1 MTSCPRDGS
10 DVCPRSCERYAA
22 QMDESGFWFLGGA
35 SALGA
40 SMLMLPTVQP
50 EWWSILTVVVTFT
63 GAAVMFT
70 RGAGDWRAARRRA
83 AACSGAPS
91 T

>member
-1 MTSCPRDGS
+1 MTSCPRDAA
-10 DVCPRSCERYAA
+10 DLCPSSCDGYAA

-40 SMLMLPTVQP
+40 SMLILPTVQP
-50 EWWSILTVVVTFT
+50 EWWSILTIVVTFVGAGVMFMR
-63 GAAVMFT
+63 GAA
-70 RGAGDWRAARRRA
+70 DWRAARRRA
-83 AACSGAPS
+83 ATCSESPS